1 MMQRPARSVVTV
13 PTHLVLHAH
22 FTMAT
27 AAVGRSASSQ
37 LRQAARLSTVVELA
51 EDDHDAAMEELARRA
66 DSDRRRRCRAE
77 ALCRYYTVLGVNYVN
92 TGVNTC
98 SEMCLR
104 VVL

>member
-1 MMQRPARSVVTV
+1 MMQRPARSVVTDTV

-51 EDDHDAAMEELARRA
+51 EEDHDAAMEELARRA
-66 DSDRRRRCRAE
+66 ESECRRRCRA
-77 ALCRYYTVLGVNYVN
+77 CRGA
-92 TGVNTC
+92 
-98 SEMCLR
+98 M
-104 VVL
+104 